1 MKRIAILALLAAS
14 AVSTSFG
21 QATSKAVGFVTL
33 NLQTGNNFVGFS
45 LQPSSAFTGAFT
57 VSPTDRTH
65 IFLSNT
71 TITDDLFNGAN
82 GTHVIEITTAGATQG
97 TNTQVVDTIGT
108 GSEVILQDAL
118 PAGVA
123 DGSSITIWKLR
134 TLGDAFGA
142 TNSAGLTAG
151 SSSTADLIMIP
162 NGSGYD
168 QYFYSSGGIIG
179 AGWRK
184 VGASP
189 ANTNQ
194 VNVPLYYTD
203 GFLIQARSS
212 KSVTITGEVKTGK
225 TQLVLETGNN
235 FVVNLCP
242 VNAGGTTPSSEGR
255 TLGNSGLYNATAQG
269 LTAGTSNSAD
279 LVLIWNGT
287 GYAQYFYSSGGIIGA
302 GWRLIGASP
311 ANSDKSSTAL
321 PDGAY
326 IVLRRGAPTT
336 IQLAQGTF

>member
-82 GTHVIEITTAGATQG
+82 GTHVIEVTTAGANQG
-97 TNTQVVDTIGT
+97 INTLVVDSIGT
-108 GSEVILQDAL
+108 GSEVILQDAI

-134 TLGDAFGA
+134 TIADAFGA
-142 TNSAGLTAG
+142 SNSAGLTGG
-151 SSSTADLIMIP
+151 SATTADLILLP
-162 NGSGYD
+162 TATGYD
-168 QYFYSSGGIIG
+168 QYFYSTGGIPGI
-179 AGWRK
+179 GWRK
-184 VGASP
+184 VGGGN
-189 ANTNQ
+189 ANQ
-194 VNVPLYYTD
+194 ANVSMYYTD
-203 GFLIQARSS
+203 GFIILA
-212 KSVTITGEVKTGK
+212 KSAKAVTITGEVKTGK
-225 TQLVLETGNN
+225 TTIVLETGNN
-235 FVVNLCP
+235 FVTNLCP
-242 VNAGGTTPSSEGR
+242 VNAGGTSPSTEGR
-255 TLGNSGLYNATAQG
+255 TLGNSGLYTGSSTTGLLGTASS
-269 LTAGTSNSAD
+269 GTAD

-287 GYAQYFYSSGGIIGA
+287 GYTQYYYSTGGIPGI
-302 GWRLIGASP
+302 GWRQIGGGNTDRASVP
-311 ANSDKSSTAL
+311 L
-321 PDGAY
+321 PDGAFL
-326 IVLRRGAPTT
+326 ILRRAAPVS
-336 IQLAQGTF
+336 IQLAQGSF

>member
-14 AVSTSFG
+14 AVTTSFG

-45 LQPSSAFTGAFT
+45 LQPSTAFTGAFT

-82 GTHVIEITTAGATQG
+82 GTHVIEITTAGANQG

-269 LTAGTSNSAD
+269 LTAGTSNTAD

-287 GYAQYFYSSGGIIGA
+287 GYDQYFYSSGGIIGS